1 MTKYEKLGNY
11 LSYCT
16 PHFAIASTYQ
26 VTCMIYR
33 DNIFPDFI
41 DMKFYL
47 KVIIPTLDSEPTSKP
62 NSNQYSKPITY
73 I

>member
-16 PHFAIASTYQ
+16 PHFAITSTYQ

-41 DMKFYL
+41 DMKF
-47 KVIIPTLDSEPTSKP
+47 I
-62 NSNQYSKPITY
+62 
-73 I
+73 

>member
-16 PHFAIASTYQ
+16 PHFAITSTYQ

-41 DMKFYL
+41 DMKFIFYL
-47 KVIIPTLDSEPTSKP
+47 FYTH
-62 NSNQYSKPITY
+62 Y
-73 I
+73 IYLNELYLGHE